1 MSNKEK
7 GDAFTQKVAEYLKNQ
22 GVKLTSEYRVDVGLN
37 SKYKKQHAFDL
48 GNSEVLIE
56 CKYYDWTESDNNPS
70 AKISTLN
77 EAMLYLYTA
86 PTCFK
91 KKVFVKQTSKKGKR
105 QPETLVEYYARLYKH
120 FIPDDVEVWEFN
132 DETQNAEK
140 KHN

>member
-7 GDAFTQKVAEYLKNQ
+7 GDAFKQKVGEYLKKQ
-22 GVKLTSEYRVDVGLN
+22 GIRLTSEYRVDVGLS

-86 PTCFK
+86 PTHFK
-91 KKVFVKQTSKKGKR
+91 KKVFIKQTSKKGKR
-105 QPETLVEYYARLYKH
+105 QPETFVEYYVRLYKH
-120 FIPDDVEVWEFN
+120 FIPDGVEVWEFN
-132 DETQNAEK
+132 DDTQNAEK